1 MNPPVPTIP
10 AAMPSPDPMHVP
22 PASEWDAMLVHV
34 HAFLKA
40 SPRTP
45 PLTLAELD
53 ETADA
58 LLQSA
63 PVDRR
68 YRKFLMVQLHNAIW
82 QPVVASIPMG
92 RRILM
97 LPPCLRSHE
106 ECPATTDEYGL
117 LCVRCGRCCLGPL
130 SSEAETLGYAVLIVE
145 STRLVQPFLDRGDAD
160 AVMGVGCM
168 PALERSFQ
176 YLLNGAIP
184 GLAIPLLRDG
194 CRDTD
199 VSVNH
204 LLSIL
209 HQHTADGNG
218 LPDYHSIRRK
228 VDSWFEPDAL
238 LSLLPD
244 APGETELASLAWLGI
259 SGKRWRPFLAAATYA
274 ALTGCKPDAMPQS
287 LRRIA
292 VAVECLHKASLIFD
306 DIQDDDPL
314 RYGRETFH
322 RQHGV
327 PLATTAGLHLLGLGY
342 HLIATCGAQEQ
353 TAATMTALISDAHL
367 KLCRGQGAEL
377 WAVRHPRLIPP
388 DEVLQI
394 FRLKTSPAFSV
405 GLRLGAL
412 LAGSRGLDET
422 LQAFGDALGTAYQIQ
437 DDLED
442 YQPQDTAG
450 DFSAGRPSY
459 ITALA
464 AANSPPAL
472 RSRLEQGLRNNGPD
486 AANLLRDAVAA
497 TGSLSLAQQHLEVF
511 RQAAMQALRPLTNYN
526 LKILLHRFLA
536 QAVPPP
542 HQP

>member
-1 MNPPVPTIP
+1 MNAPVSTSP
-10 AAMPSPDPMHVP
+10 AAMESQEAIPVP
-22 PASEWDAMLVHV
+22 PAPEWDALLARV

-63 PVDRR
+63 PVDPR

-97 LPPCLRSHE
+97 LPPCLRSHK

-130 SSEAETLGYAVLIVE
+130 SSEAEALGYAVLIVE
-145 STRLVQPFLDRGDAD
+145 STGLVQPFLDKGEAD
-160 AVMGVGCM
+160 AVIGVGCM

-176 YLLNGAIP
+176 HLLNGAIP

-199 VSVNH
+199 VSLAH
-204 LLSIL
+204 LRSIL
-209 HQHTADGNG
+209 RQHTADGNG
-218 LPDYHSIRRK
+218 LADYHSIRGK

-244 APGETELASLAWLGI
+244 APGETEHASLAWLGL

-274 ALTGCKPDAMPQS
+274 ALTGCRPDAMPQS
-287 LRRIA
+287 LRKMA

-306 DIQDDDPL
+306 DIQDDDSL

-342 HLIATCGAQEQ
+342 HLIATCGARER
-353 TAATMTALISDAHL
+353 TVAAMTALISEAHL
-367 KLCRGQGAEL
+367 QLCKGQGAEL
-377 WAVRHPRLIPP
+377 WAVRHPRLLSP

-394 FRLKTSPAFSV
+394 FGLKTSPAFSV
-405 GLRLGAL
+405 GLRLGAR
-412 LAGSRGLDET
+412 LAGREDMDEI

-442 YQPQDTAG
+442 YQPQDTSG

-472 RSRLEQGLRNNGPD
+472 RFSLEQSLRDNEPD
-486 AANLLRDAVAA
+486 VTGLLRDAVAA
-497 TGSLSLAQQHLEVF
+497 TGSLALAQQHLEVF
-511 RQAAMQALRPLTNYN
+511 RQAAMRALRPLTNHN

-536 QAVPPP
+536 QAVPSRP
-542 HQP
+542 QP